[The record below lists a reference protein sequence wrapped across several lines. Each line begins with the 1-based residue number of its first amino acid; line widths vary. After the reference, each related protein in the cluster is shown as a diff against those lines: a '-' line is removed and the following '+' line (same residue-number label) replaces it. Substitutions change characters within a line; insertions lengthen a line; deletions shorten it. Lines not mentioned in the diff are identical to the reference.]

1 VKRKFRLRNTSDFKR
16 VRRMGKSYAHPLIV
30 LQSALNGLDYSR
42 AGVLAGRSIGNAVRR
57 NREKRRMREAIRP
70 LLNQIAPGYDL
81 LFIARRA
88 LNDAATH
95 ELQAAVMALLQKAGT
110 LETNSQRPDTHQ
122 DVE

>member
-1 VKRKFRLRNTSDFKR
+1 
-16 VRRMGKSYAHPLIV
+16 MGKSYAHPLIV
-30 LQSALNGLDYSR
+30 LQSAPNGLDYSR

-70 LLNQIAPGYDL
+70 LMNQIAPGYDL

-110 LETNSQRPDTHQ
+110 LETNFQPPDTHQ